1 MASTYLTYTQQSPST
16 AEGQKFT
23 LSMWVKKSA
32 NEERQGLYGN
42 TYDNTHRAYIY
53 FDVSDRLSYY
63 DSGGV
68 NYITNRLF
76 RDNNAFYHIVVS
88 VDTTLSTSSDRVKIY
103 VNGVRETSFAASSAP
118 NQNDTLKIMNTTNTP
133 YMGRYLE
140 AGTSRYLQ
148 GVISHAHLTQGY
160 TYDATPFGET
170 DSTTG
175 EWKIKTSVTG
185 VTYGTNGFWWLK
197 DSIATTDHSPNSNTF
212 TVAGGTLTKTEDN
225 PSNVFA
231 TLNPLTS
238 WRGQNR
244 TPSQVLANGN
254 LKTGIGS
261 SEMALLASTIG
272 VKSGKWYWEA
282 KSDGVSK
289 MFFGICNSRAFGET
303 NAPHDHSD
311 AATST
316 GIYYYEAI
324 PDFRYY
330 SGATSTTGIASISS
344 GDVLG
349 FAMDCDNSVFW
360 IHKNGVYMNSGVPTS
375 GDTGTGAINRMFNYA
390 GSLFYTNGVK
400 DEMFASCYVSS
411 TSGSGTASFNFG
423 NGYFGTTAVSS
434 AGTNAS
440 GIGIFEYDV
449 PTGFTALSTKGLNL

>member
-1 MASTYLTYTQQSPST
+1 MASTYLTSNIGSPS
-16 AEGQKFT
+16 QQRFT
-23 LSMWVKKSA
+23 WSFWVKRSKLGVEQHMVG
-32 NEERQGLYGN
+32 NNVDGNNRTHVFFTNTEKLYF
-42 TYDNTHRAYIY
+42 Y
-53 FDVSDRLSYY
+53 SRLSGTNVITYQ
-63 DSGGV
+63 
-68 NYITNRLF
+68 TNRLF
-76 RDNNAFYHIVVS
+76 RDLNAWYHIVCA
-88 VDTTLSTSSDRVKIY
+88 VDTTQAGGNRIRIY
-103 VNGVRETSFAASSAP
+103 VNGEEETSFATETECDQNTNLSISGTHYIGTYGGDAGSATYSFDGSMSHLHFVDGSQLTPSS
-118 NQNDTLKIMNTTNTP
+118 
-133 YMGRYLE
+133 
-140 AGTSRYLQ
+140 
-148 GVISHAHLTQGY
+148 
-160 TYDATPFGET
+160 FGST

-175 EWKIKTSVTG
+175 EWKINTAPS
-185 VTYGTNGFWWLK
+185 VTYGSSGYFILK
-197 DSIATTDHSPNSNTF
+197 DGNSVTDQSGNSNNF

-231 TLNPLTS
+231 TLNGLTS

-244 TPSQVLANGN
+244 TPSQVLNKGN
-254 LKTGIGS
+254 LSTGIGS
-261 SEMALLASTIG
+261 SEMALLTSTIG

-303 NAPHDHSD
+303 GAPHDHSD
-311 AATST
+311 QATST

-324 PDFRYY
+324 PDFRYNA
-330 SGATSTTGIASISS
+330 SSTSTTGIASISS

-411 TSGSGTASFNFG
+411 SSGSGTASFNFG

-440 GIGIFEYDV
+440 GLGIFEYDV